1 VRKLN
6 RRLTI
11 SEKLGKGLNRKEVA
25 TLTENITRRGFVGG
39 AMGIGALAVTAG
51 LRPGMSASA
60 AVANLGILPD
70 DLPATK
76 FRAATVEVGAAS
88 TWVSHGIETSVFFG
102 KLLGV
107 DVQSYDG
114 QFSPENQ
121 LQALQTISS
130 ETWDWVQLHPAASD
144 ALKDGTDAII
154 ANGTPLVV
162 MDTRVIQDPVANAE
176 YGHLTFLEP
185 DNIYMGSTVATE
197 LFKAIGGE
205 GEVIHTQG
213 QLGHTGAQGRAA
225 GFNAVLANYPNI
237 KVVDEQPGDWQVE
250 KVASLW
256 QDLLQR
262 FPNVKGGF
270 FHSDDMALAARSVV
284 EAAGMQD
291 QVKIVGVDGL
301 RNVCEAILADKMTA
315 SVINPSGRI
324 HGGAIWAGYFKV
336 SGTDMYKKDY
346 GDFPKFIRT
355 DGGPITKDNAAGYIW
370 LGDNLQY

>member
-11 SEKLGKGLNRKEVA
+11 SEKIGKGLTRKEVA
-25 TLTENITRRGFVGG
+25 QIGDTITRRGFVGG
-39 AMGIGALAVTAG
+39 GMALAGLAAAAG
-51 LRPGMSASA
+51 FRPGVSSA
-60 AVANLGILPD
+60 AALHNLGILPD
-70 DLPATK
+70 DLPASK

-88 TWVSHGIETSVFFG
+88 TWVSHGIDTSIFFG

-107 DVQSYDG
+107 TVEPFDG

-121 LQALQTISS
+121 LQALQTISA
-130 ETWDWVQLHPAASD
+130 EQWDFVQLHPAASD
-144 ALKDGTDAII
+144 ALKDGTDAVI

-162 MDTRVIQDPVANAE
+162 MDTRVIQDPAAFAE
-176 YGHLTFLEP
+176 YGHLTYLEP
-185 DNIYMGSTVATE
+185 DNVYMGSTVANE

-225 GFNAVLANYPNI
+225 GFAATLANYPNI
-237 KVVDEQPGDWQVE
+237 KVVDETPGDWQVE

-324 HGGAIWAGYFKV
+324 HGGAVFAGYLTV